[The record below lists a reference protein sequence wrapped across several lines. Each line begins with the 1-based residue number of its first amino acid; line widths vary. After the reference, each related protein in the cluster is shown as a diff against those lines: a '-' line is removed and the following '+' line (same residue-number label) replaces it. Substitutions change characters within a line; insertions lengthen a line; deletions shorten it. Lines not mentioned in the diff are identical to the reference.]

1 MDISYLAQTP
11 GKLVVL
17 FAQANCTEKCY
28 KVKDILLTSMAR
40 YQSQFDARKYWA
52 NKPYCAVCKRRKV
65 KYGQICG
72 ECEKEG
78 GFKESETVVTV
89 GGFNEEN
96 LVAQFSA
103 AEQVRTEAPARV
115 TSLVGYL
122 KDCAQAIMRSVA
134 LTDITSGDISFIPLK
149 PDALEMLADG
159 KVEIKSKEAL
169 DMLYKVASRASEF
182 EIILGTL
189 FVKGY
194 KGNGNR
200 TNKINAPLL
209 YLKVDAEKTED
220 DSIVFALKEDD
231 TVHLNQSLV
240 ASIVTAKN
248 DEELEVRFQDLY
260 SAIPEWPLTQESL
273 RKFSVS
279 LTNYFPDIFE
289 NDADFPSFIEF
300 NDKEADKNG
309 YQLCPTHCIIL
320 APRQEGEGT
329 VVEELGNILAN
340 AKDKTALDF
349 VLLENALAA
358 GDPAS
363 QVVDQTATGFSKP
376 ETADDSNWH
385 NLFPFDLSD
394 TQKKIVLNARKNNLT
409 VVSGPPGTGKSYTIA
424 AIILD
429 HLLGGKRVLFVS
441 RMDKAVD
448 VVSAWLEEF
457 VGPYSVA
464 RSGARK
470 AQRALADKLDAIT
483 GPNSPTTPF
492 NKKQIEAA
500 TKQHEEAQ
508 KKLNALEEKFTE
520 ALTNERSWSEVKE
533 KIDEINVSLAREFK
547 TEGLSINKTKA
558 VKMQEK
564 IKGADALLR
573 NKGFF
578 IQTWWGNRTI
588 KSVRSQLGAPED
600 ASAQD
605 LILMA
610 GRVENE
616 KVREDIEKE
625 IEKFDAVDQ
634 IWSEIQS
641 LKAQLKKLALDN
653 LKARLLGN
661 LHLIIH
667 NYERRVELK
676 KFIKSL
682 RTANIREK
690 LALLEHVKTDT
701 LLAAFPCWAS
711 TTYHLSQI
719 LPVEPG
725 MFDLVIFDE
734 ASQCDLASAIPAL
747 YRANRALIVGDPKQ
761 LTHVVFLGRQAE
773 YSAFAKNDVPPD
785 IQANYRFSTNSLFD
799 VAENL
804 VPQANY
810 FMLDEH
816 FRSDPHIISFSNRMF
831 YEDQIRIMT
840 HKPKMGLAEQE
851 AAVQVDYV
859 GGSRSEGAA
868 NPTEIEAIFKHIK
881 QIIAQSPRDKPTTI
895 GILCPFRDQVDAITK
910 ELPNHLS
917 LTEVERHKVV
927 VGTAHSLQGD
937 EKDIVI
943 LSLSLDPKFHHGTL
957 NFLEKPNVFNV
968 SITRAKKKLI
978 VVTSVT
984 SKDLPNGL
992 LKEFLIHADHAP
1004 AGDLPGGAF
1013 DSKFEQQV
1021 AQALERSGMKV
1032 WPQYQ
1037 AAGFYIDLVVGDGR
1051 NWIAVECDGPTHFD
1065 MAERQNFHDIWRQ
1078 GILERAGWQFVRISH
1093 REWEKDSD
1101 RQIEKVRS
1109 ALSSLNI

>member
-1 MDISYLAQTP
+1 MSPYR
-11 GKLVVL
+11 K
-17 FAQANCTEKCY
+17 
-28 KVKDILLTSMAR
+28 R
-40 YQSQFDARKYWA
+40 FDAKTYWA
-52 NKPYCAVCKRRKV
+52 NKPYCIVCKEKRV
-65 KYGQICG
+65 KYGQICA
-72 ECEKEG
+72 ECEKRG
-78 GFKESETVVTV
+78 GFKEGEIPVTV
-89 GGFNEEN
+89 GKITEEN

-103 AEQVRTEAPARV
+103 VEQERVEAPARV
-115 TSLVGYL
+115 VSLVGYL

-134 LTDITSGDISFIPLK
+134 LTDITAGEISFIPLK
-149 PDALEMLADG
+149 PDALKHLEGG
-159 KVEIKSKEAL
+159 KIEIKSKEAL

-194 KGNGNR
+194 KGIGNR
-200 TNKINAPLL
+200 ASKINAPLL

-220 DSIVFALKEDD
+220 DSVVFTLKEDD
-231 TVHLNQSLV
+231 TVHLNQSLIGSV
-240 ASIVTAKN
+240 ATAEN

-260 SAIPEWPLTQESL
+260 SAIPEWPLSQESL
-273 RKFSVS
+273 RKFTVS
-279 LTNYFPDIFE
+279 LTNYFPEIFK
-289 NDADFPSFIEF
+289 AGGDFSSFVEF
-300 NDKEADKNG
+300 NDKEAGRDG
-309 YQLCPTHCIIL
+309 YQLCPAHCIIL

-358 GDPAS
+358 GNPAS
-363 QVVDQTATGFSKP
+363 TVVDQTTDGFTEPTP
-376 ETADDSNWH
+376 EEDSSWH
-385 NLFPFDLSD
+385 DLFPFDLSD
-394 TQKKIVLNARKNNLT
+394 TQKKVVLNARTNNLT

-483 GPNSPTTPF
+483 GPSSPVTPF

-508 KKLNALEEKFTE
+508 KKLATLEEKFTE
-520 ALTNERSWSEVKE
+520 AITNERSWSEIKD
-533 KIDEINVSLAREFK
+533 KIDEINSSLELDFK
-547 TEGLSINKTKA
+547 TAGLSFSRAKA
-558 VKMQEK
+558 AKMQEK

-578 IQTWWGNRTI
+578 IQTWWGKRTI
-588 KSVRSQLGAPED
+588 NSMRSQLGAPENT
-600 ASAQD
+600 SAQD

-616 KVREDIEKE
+616 RVREDIERE
-625 IEKFDAVDQ
+625 IAKFDAVDQ

-661 LHLIIH
+661 LHMIVH
-667 NYERRVELK
+667 NYEKRVELK

-690 LALLEHVKTDT
+690 LALLEQVKTDT

-734 ASQCDLASAIPAL
+734 ASQCDLASAVPAL

-761 LTHVVFLGRQAE
+761 LTHVVFLGKQSE

-816 FRSDPHIISFSNRMF
+816 FRSDPHIIGFSNKMF

-851 AAVQVDYV
+851 SAIQVDYV
-859 GGSRSEGAA
+859 KGSRSEGAA
-868 NPTEIEAIFKHIK
+868 NPTEIEAIFKHAK
-881 QIIAQSPRDKPTTI
+881 QIIAQSPDDKPTTI

-910 ELPNHLS
+910 ALPSYLS
-917 LTEVERHKVV
+917 LTEVERHKIV

-984 SKDLPNGL
+984 PKDLPNGL
-992 LKEFLIHADHAP
+992 LKEFLLHAGQVP
-1004 AGDLPGGAF
+1004 IGDIPRGIF
-1013 DSKFEQQV
+1013 DSKFEEQV
-1021 AQALERSGMKV
+1021 SQALERSGMKV

-1037 AAGFYIDLVVGDGR
+1037 AAGFYIDLVVGDGK
-1051 NWIAVECDGPTHFD
+1051 NWVAVECDGPTHFN
-1065 MAERQNFHDIWRQ
+1065 MEERQNFHDVWRQ
-1078 GILERAGWQFVRISH
+1078 GILERAGWRFVRISH
-1093 REWEKDSD
+1093 REWERDSD
-1101 RQIEKVRS
+1101 KQIEKVRGALS
-1109 ALSSLNI
+1109 ALDI

>member
-1 MDISYLAQTP
+1 
-11 GKLVVL
+11 
-17 FAQANCTEKCY
+17 
-28 KVKDILLTSMAR
+28 MAYYR
-40 YQSQFDARKYWA
+40 RKFDAKRYWD
-52 NKPYCAVCKRRKV
+52 NKPYCVVCKEKKV

-72 ECEKEG
+72 DCEKKG
-78 GFKESETVVTV
+78 GFVEGQTPISV
-89 GGFNEEN
+89 GKITDEN

-103 AEQVRTEAPARV
+103 AEQERVEAPPRV
-115 TSLVGYL
+115 KSLVGYL

-134 LTDITSGDISFIPLK
+134 LTDISAGEISFIPLK
-149 PDALEMLADG
+149 PNALENLADG

-169 DMLYKVASRASEF
+169 DMLYKVTSRASEF

-209 YLKVDAEKTED
+209 YLKVDAEKTDD
-220 DSIVFALKEDD
+220 DSVIFSLKEDD
-231 TVHLNQSLV
+231 TVHINQSLIG
-240 ASIVTAKN
+240 SIATAEN

-260 SAIPEWPLTQESL
+260 SAIPEWPLSLELL
-273 RKFSVS
+273 RKFTVS
-279 LTNYFPDIFE
+279 LTNYFPEIFK
-289 NDADFPSFIEF
+289 NGGDFSSFTEF
-300 NDKEADKNG
+300 NEKEADRDG
-309 YQLCPTHCIIL
+309 YQLCPAHCIII
-320 APRQEGEGT
+320 APKQEGEGT
-329 VVEELGNILAN
+329 VVEELGKILVN

-358 GDPAS
+358 GNPAS
-363 QVVDQTATGFSKP
+363 VVADQTTNGFSEPTP
-376 ETADDSNWH
+376 EDTNWH

-470 AQRALADKLDAIT
+470 AQRALAEKLDAIT
-483 GPNSPTTPF
+483 GPSSPVIPY

-508 KKLNALEEKFTE
+508 KKLAELEEKFTD
-520 ALTNERSWSEVKE
+520 AVTNERSWSEVKE
-533 KIDEINVSLAREFK
+533 KIDEINSSLKLDFK
-547 TEGLSINKTKA
+547 SDGLSINKAKA
-558 VKMQEK
+558 ARMQEK

-573 NKGFF
+573 NKSFF

-588 KSVRSQLGAPED
+588 KGVRSQLGVPENT
-600 ASAQD
+600 AAQD

-610 GRVENE
+610 ERVENE
-616 KVREDIEKE
+616 KVREE
-625 IEKFDAVDQ
+625 IEQEIAKFDEVDK
-634 IWSEIQS
+634 IWTEIQS
-641 LKAQLKKLALDN
+641 LKIQLKKLALEN

-661 LHLIIH
+661 LHMIVH
-667 NYERRVELK
+667 NYEKRVELK

-690 LALLEHVKTDT
+690 LALLEQVKTNT

-761 LTHVVFLGRQAE
+761 LTHVVFLGKQSE

-816 FRSDPHIISFSNRMF
+816 FRSDPHIIGFSNKMF
-831 YEDQIRIMT
+831 YEDQIRVMT
-840 HKPKMGLAEQE
+840 HKPKMGLAEQGS
-851 AAVQVDYV
+851 AIQVDYV
-859 GGSRSEGAA
+859 KGSRSEGAA
-868 NPTEIEAIFKHIK
+868 NPTEIEAIFGHVK
-881 QIIAQSPRDKPTTI
+881 QIIAQSPSDKPTTI

-910 ELPNHLS
+910 ALPNHLS
-917 LTEVERHKVV
+917 LTEVERHKIV

-984 SKDLPNGL
+984 PKDLPNGL
-992 LKEFLIHADHAP
+992 LKEFLLHADQVP
-1004 AGDLPGGAF
+1004 IGDIPRGIF
-1013 DSKFEQQV
+1013 DSKFEEQV
-1021 AQALERSGMKV
+1021 SQALERAGMKV

-1037 AAGFYIDLVVGDGR
+1037 AAGFYIDLVVGDGK
-1051 NWIAVECDGPTHFD
+1051 NWMAIECDGPTHFD
-1065 MAERQNFHDIWRQ
+1065 MEERQNFYDVWRQ
-1078 GILERAGWQFVRISH
+1078 GILERAGWKFIRISH
-1093 REWEKDSD
+1093 REWERDSD
-1101 RQIEKVRS
+1101 KQIEKVRASLS
-1109 ALSSLNI
+1109 ALNI

>member
-1 MDISYLAQTP
+1 MSAYR
-11 GKLVVL
+11 KH
-17 FAQANCTEKCY
+17 
-28 KVKDILLTSMAR
+28 
-40 YQSQFDARKYWA
+40 FDAKRYWA
-52 NKPYCAVCKRRKV
+52 DKPYCIVCKERKV

-72 ECEKEG
+72 ECEKKG
-78 GFKESETVVTV
+78 GLDKNAKQIDVGKISEKD
-89 GGFNEEN
+89 

-103 AEQVRTEAPARV
+103 AEQERSDAPERL

-134 LTDITSGDISFIPLK
+134 LTDITNGDISFIPLK
-149 PDALEMLADG
+149 PDALEQLANG
-159 KVEIKSKEAL
+159 RIELKGKEAL
-169 DMLYKVASRASEF
+169 DMLYKLRAQASEF

-209 YLKVDAEKTED
+209 YLKIDAEKTED
-220 DSIVFALKEDD
+220 DSVVFTLKEDD
-231 TVHLNQSLV
+231 TVYLNQSLIAGV
-240 ASIVTAKN
+240 VSAEN

-260 SAIPEWPLTQESL
+260 SAIPEWPLTFDNV
-273 RKFSVS
+273 RKFFES
-279 LTNYFPDIFE
+279 LTNYFPEIFKE
-289 NDADFPSFIEF
+289 NGNPPSFIEF
-300 NDKEADKNG
+300 DQLEADREG
-309 YQLCPTHCIIL
+309 YKLCPAHCIIL

-329 VVEELGNILAN
+329 VVEELASILLN

-349 VLLENALAA
+349 LLLENALAA
-358 GDPAS
+358 GNPVS
-363 QVVDQTATGFSKP
+363 VVEDQTASGFAEPTPP
-376 ETADDSNWH
+376 EEANWH
-385 NLFPFDLSD
+385 SLFPFDLSI

-483 GPNSPTTPF
+483 GPNSPVRPY
-492 NKKQIEAA
+492 NKQQIDAA
-500 TKQHEEAQ
+500 TKEHGKAQ
-508 KKLNALEEKFTE
+508 ERLAELEEEFTE
-520 ALTNERSWSEVKE
+520 ALTNERNWSGVHD
-533 KIDEINVSLAREFK
+533 KIEDISSRLNTDFNSD
-547 TEGLSINKTKA
+547 GLSIKKA
-558 VKMQEK
+558 KAAHMKEK

-573 NKGFF
+573 NKGFLV
-578 IQTWWGNRTI
+578 QTWWGSRTI
-588 KSVRSQLGAPED
+588 KSIRSQLGAPEN
-600 ASAQD
+600 ATAQD

-610 GRVENE
+610 ERVENE
-616 KVREDIEKE
+616 RVREE
-625 IEKFDAVDQ
+625 IEGEIAKFDAVEKL
-634 IWSEIQS
+634 WSQIQS
-641 LKAQLKKLALDN
+641 LKIQLRTLALNN

-661 LHLIIH
+661 LHMIVH
-667 NYERRVELK
+667 NYEKRVELK
-676 KFIKSL
+676 KFVKSL

-690 LALLEHVKTDT
+690 LALLEQVKTDT

-711 TTYHLSQI
+711 TTFHLSQI
-719 LPVEPG
+719 LPVQPG

-734 ASQCDLASAIPAL
+734 ASQCDLASAVPAL

-761 LTHVVFLGRQAE
+761 LNHVVFLGKQSE
-773 YSAFAKNDVPPD
+773 YSSFAKNGVPPD
-785 IQANYRFSTNSLFD
+785 IQANYRYSTNSLFD

-816 FRSDPHIISFSNRMF
+816 FRSDPHIIGFSNKMF
-831 YEDQIRIMT
+831 YGDQIRIMT
-840 HKPKMGLAEQE
+840 HKPKMGFADQE
-851 AAVQVDYV
+851 SAIQLDYV
-859 GGSRSEGAA
+859 KGKRTEGAA
-868 NPTEIEAIFKHIK
+868 NPTEIEAIFKHVRE
-881 QIIAQSPRDKPTTI
+881 IIAQSPSDKPTTI
-895 GILCPFRDQVDAITK
+895 GILSPFRDQVNAITK
-910 ELPNHLS
+910 ALPSHLS
-917 LTEVERHKVV
+917 LTEVERHKIV

-968 SITRAKKKLI
+968 SITRAKKRLI
-978 VVTSVT
+978 VVSSVRPD
-984 SKDLPNGL
+984 DLPNGL
-992 LKEFLIHADHAP
+992 LKEFLLHATAAP
-1004 AGDLPGGAF
+1004 VNEIPRNIF
-1013 DSKFEQQV
+1013 DSKFEEQV
-1021 AQALERSGMKV
+1021 AQALERSGMRV

-1037 AAGFYIDLVVGDGR
+1037 AAGFSIDLVVGDGK
-1051 NWIAVECDGPTHFD
+1051 NWMAVECDGPTHFD
-1065 MAERQNFHDIWRQ
+1065 MKERQNFYDVWRQ
-1078 GILERAGWQFVRISH
+1078 GILERAGWRFIRISH
-1093 REWEKDSD
+1093 REWERDSD
-1101 RQIEKVRS
+1101 MQIKKVQ
-1109 ALSSLNI
+1109 ASLAAMNI